1 MRLRLHVTSYNG
13 GSDKNCMCGD
23 WFFYILYNFTY
34 WIQTAWRKLKSDQN
48 WSPYLTGAAAVFQ
61 VHQRSLRKFSEDKM
75 QEWWEV
81 GYTAQYLIRL
91 LVSFRRGQPTNL
103 QKKRRGSEG
112 SGCRRSACNLATYA
126 CGSLSL
132 APMSVK
138 VVRISFTN
146 TDAHEQKLRTFP
158 CAKEERV
165 NAVFSEACLPF
176 LTGGKSCHPL
186 KRSTHHLTECGDG
199 WSHKAILRAD
209 YPMSSVGFYPF
220 PRFLRSGATQSWS
233 PSVQDSQM
241 CCPLT
246 NLGHAIGAEKMKI
259 LKHSTSDDVFCFVWC
274 RFWHLDSF

>member
-1 MRLRLHVTSYNG
+1 
-13 GSDKNCMCGD
+13 
-23 WFFYILYNFTY
+23 
-34 WIQTAWRKLKSDQN
+34 
-48 WSPYLTGAAAVFQ
+48 
-61 VHQRSLRKFSEDKM
+61 M

-103 QKKRRGSEG
+103 QKSEG
-112 SGCRRSACNLATYA
+112 GRRVPGADAPLIILPLMRVAHFLLRRCQLK
-126 CGSLSL
+126 LSVFL
-132 APMSVK
+132 S
-138 VVRISFTN
+138 RT
-146 TDAHEQKLRTFP
+146 HEQKLRTFP

-165 NAVFSEACLPF
+165 NEVFSEACLPF

-199 WSHKAILRAD
+199 WSHKANIRAD
-209 YPMSSVGFYPF
+209 YPMSCVGFYPF

-259 LKHSTSDDVFCFVWC
+259 LRHSTSDDVFCFIRC